1 MAKKNFKYMIP
12 NEDGT
17 NYDEAHF
24 SSNTGIVEEV
34 KDRKYVTD
42 KQERFLDENLNN
54 ILLLNMIV
62 NNFSSNEAN
71 KVASAQTVK
80 KLYELLGGT
89 KIVISDTQPSPE
101 AGVSILWIDTSS
113 TED

>member
-1 MAKKNFKYMIP
+1 MAKNFRYMIP

-17 NYDEAHF
+17 GYEEAHLH
-24 SSNTGIVEEV
+24 SNTGVVEETSN
-34 KDRKYVTD
+34 KKYVTD
-42 KQERFLDENLNN
+42 EQERFLDDNLKN

-62 NNFSSNEAN
+62 NDFNSSDAK

-80 KLYELLGGT
+80 KLYDLLGGT
-89 KIVISDTQPSPE
+89 KIIIGGTQPSPE
-101 AGVSILWIDTSS
+101 PGVTILWIDTSS

>member
-17 NYDEAHF
+17 SYDEAHF

-34 KDRKYVTD
+34 SNKKYVTD
-42 KQERFLDENLNN
+42 EQESFLDENLNN

-62 NNFSSNEAN
+62 NDFSSTNSK
-71 KVASAQTVK
+71 KVASAKTVK
-80 KLYELLGGT
+80 TLYDLLGGT
-89 KIVISDTQPSPE
+89 KIVISDRQPSPE
-101 AGVSILWIDTSS
+101 EGVTILWIDTSS

>member
-1 MAKKNFKYMIP
+1 MKDQNHFRKNPEQQFYPSKK
-12 NEDGT
+12 GVC
-17 NYDEAHF
+17 HLF
-24 SSNTGIVEEV
+24 SLESRAPQKTYSTKG
-34 KDRKYVTD
+34 R
-42 KQERFLDENLNN
+42 LG
-54 ILLLNMIV
+54 
-62 NNFSSNEAN
+62 NFSSNEAN

-101 AGVSILWIDTSS
+101 AGVTILWIDASS

>member
-1 MAKKNFKYMIP
+1 MIP

-17 NYDEAHF
+17 SYDEAHF

-34 KDRKYVTD
+34 SNKKYVTD
-42 KQERFLDENLNN
+42 EQENFLDENLNN
-54 ILLLNMIV
+54 ILLLNMII
-62 NNFSSNEAN
+62 NDFSSDEAN
-71 KVASAQTVK
+71 KVASARTVK

-89 KIVISDTQPSPE
+89 KIVISDVQPSPE
-101 AGVSILWIDTSS
+101 EGVTILWVDTSS

>member
-1 MAKKNFKYMIP
+1 MTKKNFKYMIP

-17 NYDEAHF
+17 GYDEAHF
-24 SSNTGIVEEV
+24 SSNTGVVEEV
-34 KDRKYVTD
+34 SNKKYVTD
-42 KQERFLDENLNN
+42 EQENFLKENLNN
-54 ILLLNMIV
+54 ILLLDMIV
-62 NNFSSNEAN
+62 NNFSSNEVN

-89 KIVISDTQPSPE
+89 KIVISNAQPSPE
-101 AGVSILWIDTSS
+101 VGTTILWIDTSS